1 MSILG
6 NQVKE
11 RTDISDEVIANNMIA
26 SATAGANAY
35 LNATLASPTPE
46 FRAMCE
52 DSLQQIL
59 TGHAQLAKLIVD
71 KEWDDPYEAPEDQL
85 LNALNK
91 SKLVVEDNQQK

>member
-26 SATAGANAY
+26 SATAAANTY

-52 DSLQQIL
+52 DSLEQIL
-59 TGHAQLAKLIVD
+59 TGHAQLAKFITD
-71 KEWDDPYEAPEDQL
+71 QGWAEPYTSPEEQL
-85 LNALNK
+85 LDALNK
-91 SKLVVEDNQQK
+91 SKIVVDNKNQ